1 MTQWSSP
8 SPAARWL
15 LQRALPSDVRESVT
29 GDLDEVFQRDCRT
42 YGLRS
47 ARRRYWRQT
56 ISFTRHFVMERR
68 RDRRRVGPM
77 RMGLS

>member
-8 SPAARWL
+8 PSVARWL
-15 LQRALPSDVRESVT
+15 LERALPSDVREPVT

-42 YGLRS
+42 DGLRS

-56 ISFTRHFVMERR
+56 ISFTLHFVVERW
-68 RDRRRVGPM
+68 RD
-77 RMGLS
+77 